1 MLKLALRIWNPN
13 KWVTVCRKRELSNLS
28 FSEITVFGQQP
39 VCSAQTPQNLQTGT
53 ERKSPTL
60 GSRWGNTYQFADL
73 FLTVRCWSGSC
84 SNHSGSLIV
93 GEFFDASLSCHYV
106 AHLQDPQHEVKKNQ
120 TNTTLTSPHLNC
132 FTQFLELTSH
142 QTVCQQLSFFS
153 ILTTSPEYSIISK
166 LTDLKRKV
174 GVLLLLPNL

>member
-39 VCSAQTPQNLQTGT
+39 VCSAQTPQNLRTGT

-106 AHLQDPQHEVKKNQ
+106 AHLQIPNTKLKRTKPTQLWLHPTSTALHSFSSWLLTKQFVNSLAFFPSWPHPQSTVLFQ
-120 TNTTLTSPHLNC
+120 SLLTS
-132 FTQFLELTSH
+132 
-142 QTVCQQLSFFS
+142 
-153 ILTTSPEYSIISK
+153 
-166 LTDLKRKV
+166 R
-174 GVLLLLPNL
+174 GR